1 MYIGYERKDFKV
13 QKKGSNWKFWVGA
26 AAGAFV
32 AYRSLKNSKPHIEL
46 GKPVDENPV
55 APETLDNPKQAKE
68 TVTDLMPKAS
78 KIPESKSEYYFGH
91 LPVQNFVTAL
101 IVAMIFK
108 WLGLGMTLSFLN
120 DNASI
125 DNLFAGGA
133 VISWSLIIYAL
144 SLLFNKSLYCVRIFQ
159 SMLTINIKFFFDVA
173 LFASAFLAVKLLA
186 EKVYSCDSIMPVAF
200 LLLSIIGMNHVF
212 LMLQGKDS
220 STVAA
225 TKWLDKANPFF
236 KKINVKF
243 TALITL
249 ALMGFFSIIL
259 YAVFSFVRA
268 PFNFC

>member
-1 MYIGYERKDFKV
+1 M
-13 QKKGSNWKFWVGA
+13 QKKGSNWKFLVGA
-26 AAGAFV
+26 AAGVFV
-32 AYRSLKNSKPHIEL
+32 AYRSLKNSKPQIEL
-46 GKPVDENPV
+46 GTPLDINLV
-55 APETLDNPKQAKE
+55 APEILDNSKQTKE
-68 TVTDLMPKAS
+68 AVTNLTPKAS
-78 KIPESKSEYYFGH
+78 KNPESKNEYYFGH

-133 VISWSLIIYAL
+133 VISWSLIIYAF
-144 SLLFNKSLYCVRIFQ
+144 SLIFNKSLCGVRLFQ
-159 SMLTINIKFFFDVA
+159 SVLATNIKFFFDVA
-173 LFASAFLAVKLLA
+173 LFASAFLVVKLFA
-186 EKVYSCDSIMPVAF
+186 DKNYSCGSIMPFAF
-200 LLLSIIGMNHVF
+200 LLSSIIGMNHVF

-243 TALITL
+243 TALIIL
-249 ALMGFFSIIL
+249 ALIGFFSIIL

>member
-13 QKKGSNWKFWVGA
+13 QKKGSNWKFLVGA

-32 AYRSLKNSKPHIEL
+32 AYRSLKNSKPPTEL
-46 GKPVDENPV
+46 GKPNDVNLA
-55 APETLDNPKQAKE
+55 APQILHNPKQAKE
-68 TVTDLMPKAS
+68 AVTGLTPKAS
-78 KIPESKSEYYFGH
+78 KIPENKSEYYFGH

-133 VISWSLIIYAL
+133 VISWSLIIYAF
-144 SLLFNKSLYCVRIFQ
+144 SLLFNKTLCCVRLFQ
-159 SMLTINIKFFFDVA
+159 SMLTTNIKFFFDVA
-173 LFASAFLAVKLLA
+173 LFASAFLLVKLLA
-186 EKVYSCDSIMPVAF
+186 EKDYSCESIMPFAF
-200 LLLSIIGMNHVF
+200 LLFSIIGMNHVF

-225 TKWLDKANPFF
+225 AKWLDKANPLF

-243 TALITL
+243 TALIIL
-249 ALMGFFSIIL
+249 ALIGLFSIIL

-268 PFNFC
+268 PFNIC